1 MAYRFGSL
9 LYDPLGRRLLRDGV
23 EIKLTHKGR
32 ELLLLFLENPGRL
45 LTREDIIER
54 LWAEVAV
61 TDDAL
66 RFQVSELRKAFGPE
80 GESFI
85 RTLPREGY
93 RWEAPVAKEA
103 LDRIEWGFRE
113 RGAGQPAVR
122 HRLVLESREIELSEG
137 DNVLGRDRDAVLWI
151 DHTAVSRR
159 HACIQLA
166 RGGGALLEDLGSKN
180 GTFLKG
186 ARIAGPV
193 PLADGDE
200 IRIGPVAMTFRVM
213 SRVGTTETEGKGGG
227 GGNASPSD

>member
-1 MAYRFGSL
+1 MTLATGSRL
-9 LYDPLGRRLLRDGV
+9 GPYEILAPLG
-23 EIKLTHKGR
+23 
-32 ELLLLFLENPGRL
+32 
-45 LTREDIIER
+45 
-54 LWAEVAV
+54 AAV

-113 RGAGQPAVR
+113 REIGQPAVR
-122 HRLVLESREIELSEG
+122 HRLILESREIELTEG
-137 DNVLGRDRDAVLWI
+137 DNVLGSDRDAVLWI

-159 HACIQLA
+159 HARIHLA
-166 RGGGALLEDLGSKN
+166 RGGAVLEDLGSKN
-180 GTFLKG
+180 GTYLKG
-186 ARIAGPV
+186 VRIDGPV
-193 PLADGDE
+193 PLSDGDE

-213 SRVGTTETEGKGGG
+213 SRVGTTETEEKGRGSSG
-227 GGNASPSD
+227 